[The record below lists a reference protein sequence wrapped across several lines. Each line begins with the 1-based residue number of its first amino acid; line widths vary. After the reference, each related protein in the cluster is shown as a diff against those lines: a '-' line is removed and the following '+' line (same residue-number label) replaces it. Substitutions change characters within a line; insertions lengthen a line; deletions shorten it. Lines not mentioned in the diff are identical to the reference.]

1 MIIFH
6 MEYRDS
12 FLAKPYHG
20 SNKSRPEVFM
30 SIVITQ
36 QNNPLSPEHSRQYAI
51 YNGLILNWQVRAIEL
66 LARDLGTYE
75 DEIVM
80 TALSLFLALHS
91 ERIAL
96 RAATLFDHES
106 PGMIVNKIM
115 TLQAQRHARA
125 RSTFARHK
133 LQTKPNKRIISK

>member
-1 MIIFH
+1 

-12 FLAKPYHG
+12 FFTKTYHVRK
-20 SNKSRPEVFM
+20 KSRLEVIM

-36 QNNPLSPEHSRQYAI
+36 QNNPLTPEHARQYAI
-51 YNGLILNWQVRAIEL
+51 YNGLILNWQVRAIEQ
-66 LARDLGTYE
+66 LARELGTNE

-91 ERIAL
+91 ERIDL
-96 RAATLFDHES
+96 RDAVLFDRES
-106 PGMIVNKIM
+106 PGMIVNKL

-125 RSTFARHK
+125 KNAFTKHK
-133 LQTKPNKRIISK
+133 IQIAKAKKSH